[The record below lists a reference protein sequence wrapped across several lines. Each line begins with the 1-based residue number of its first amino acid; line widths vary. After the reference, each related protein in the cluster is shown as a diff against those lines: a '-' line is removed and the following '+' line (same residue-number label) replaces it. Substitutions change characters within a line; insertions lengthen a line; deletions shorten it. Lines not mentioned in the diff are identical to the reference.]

1 MKCPHCNKDISEK
14 LVLEEAAR
22 IHGRKSRRNLSKE
35 QAQAMAEKRWGK
47 KEEKIHD

>member
-14 LVLEEAAR
+14 LILEEAAR
-22 IHGRKSRRNLSKE
+22 IQGRKSKRKLSKE

-47 KEEKIHD
+47 KEVSDE